1 MTIPAFPSGGAQG
14 APGGHRPPQPN
25 SSRMIGGCPGAST
38 ASAAAIAGP
47 QVRLG
52 GGWNCD
58 PSQMT
63 SGEATAEGAE
73 DDDEHAA
80 TTMATSAREITSL
93 LMAPAT
99 VRRACRFPRARAIQA
114 VSYTH
119 LTLPTNRE
127 G

>member
-58 PSQMT
+58 PSQTT

-73 DDDEHAA
+73 DDEVQPT
-80 TTMATSAREITSL
+80 TTMATIARETTSL
-93 LMAPAT
+93 LMAPRT
-99 VRRACRFPRARAIQA
+99 VRYPRRFP
-114 VSYTH
+114 
-119 LTLPTNRE
+119 
-127 G
+127 